1 MNTLSGWKVSIALAL
16 ISSIKYVIILAY
28 DSASYNIFSI
38 ILLQVIVMV
47 RLQVMVCF
55 SCLKMMFGPF
65 GKMTN

>member
-38 ILLQVIVMV
+38 ILQVIVMV